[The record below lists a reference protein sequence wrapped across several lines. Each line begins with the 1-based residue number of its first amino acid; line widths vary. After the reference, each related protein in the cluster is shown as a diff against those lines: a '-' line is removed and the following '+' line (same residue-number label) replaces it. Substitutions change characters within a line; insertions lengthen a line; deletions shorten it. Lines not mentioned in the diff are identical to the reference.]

1 MYIES
6 NPSIGHTMDWGLY
19 YAALYGGIVA
29 TQKLILQFKAD
40 VLIRDT
46 RLGGDL
52 MMAASTTAMDCPKMW
67 RYHWWKPFCIES
79 HSLMFVYQIGKLR
92 ISSNLTT
99 FELDIADSSNRSVVA
114 LCHSSG
120 LGQEWK
126 DCPRVPSAEAEDRT
140 ESADSQVAAAWL
152 WDKRCVTLRV
162 LDCLPKMVLETS
174 RA

>member
-1 MYIES
+1 
-6 NPSIGHTMDWGLY
+6 
-19 YAALYGGIVA
+19 
-29 TQKLILQFKAD
+29 
-40 VLIRDT
+40 
-46 RLGGDL
+46 
-52 MMAASTTAMDCPKMW
+52 
-67 RYHWWKPFCIES
+67 
-79 HSLMFVYQIGKLR
+79 MFVYQIGKLR

-99 FELDIADSSNRSVVA
+99 FDLDIADSSNRSVVA

>member
-1 MYIES
+1 M
-6 NPSIGHTMDWGLY
+6 
-19 YAALYGGIVA
+19 
-29 TQKLILQFKAD
+29 
-40 VLIRDT
+40 
-46 RLGGDL
+46 
-52 MMAASTTAMDCPKMW
+52 
-67 RYHWWKPFCIES
+67 
-79 HSLMFVYQIGKLR
+79 
-92 ISSNLTT
+92 TT